1 MPENAIQ
8 RATLGEV
15 KKMGLFNRNKQPQ
28 KRSTTVMLQS
38 ARQKESINDGIK
50 VCENNLYDS
59 LRSAVPVIDAALS
72 KIVRLTGGY
81 RLICSDESL
90 QEELDFF
97 VDEVDV
103 GAVGKSLHSFTD
115 SFLDSLLTYGNAVG
129 EIILDTDTRRIVGLF
144 NGNVNDIEIQTCS
157 ASNEKKF
164 CIREEN
170 GDKTIIQNP
179 ELLVFSSI
187 NTQAGQTYGISV
199 LRGLP
204 SLSSVLMRIYECI
217 GQNYDRVGNVRYA
230 VTYNPGN
237 DPSEKAFA
245 KDRAMQIAKE
255 WSDGMNAGRN
265 GEIRDFVAVGD
276 VDIKVIGSENQLYD
290 TNIPVRQLLEQIV
303 SKLSIPPFLL
313 GLNWSSTERMSAQQA
328 DILTSELEYYRRRIT
343 PVIKKIGTA
352 FLRTCGS
359 DADVIVEWDN
369 INLQDE
375 VALAD
380 ARLKN
385 AKALEIELKL
395 KENYNL

>member
-1 MPENAIQ
+1 MS
-8 RATLGEV
+8 LF
-15 KKMGLFNRNKQPQ
+15 KKKQPQ
-28 KRSTTVMLQS
+28 KRNATVMLQS

-50 VCENNLYDS
+50 ICENNLYDS

-164 CIREEN
+164 CVREEN